1 MPLFNRL
8 MSVAMLRPE
17 QGAQTV
23 LYLAT
28 SPEVEGVSG
37 KYFVK
42 QKAVRSSKASYDQS
56 AAGRLW
62 QVSAEMTRIST

>member
-17 QGAQTV
+17 QGAQTSI
-23 LYLAT
+23 YLAT

-37 KYFVK
+37 KYFVN
-42 QKAVRSSKASYDQS
+42 QKAVRSSKASYDRS
-56 AAGRLW
+56 AADRLW
-62 QVSAEMTRIST
+62 QVSEEMCGLST